1 MPRGGLFPALAGM
14 SKYVLSKKDQKF
26 NQAFHAKQAGY
37 PPGTKKLSGPKAVK
51 KKAK

>member
-1 MPRGGLFPALAGM
+1 M